1 MSNRTI
7 WSRSATARA
16 IAITLAASAGAW
28 LQGASAWAQD
38 PPRGPS
44 LSCSR
49 DICLV
54 VQEAS
59 DRDGDGVSDD
69 DEIAA
74 GTDPDDPS
82 SRPHTLELIDLYLK
96 DALPSFQSGMA
107 SIVVLPT
114 IAPDGT
120 AILGGLAAMPTR
132 KSTMERLGLTS
143 DLLGGLDLANGL
155 SIGRGAGEP
164 GKGGA
169 PPKRVG
175 GISIGLISAG
185 SDGGTPSGLVNGA
198 LNRSPYGSSDIASVT
213 DGPTTSLPGG
223 GSMGHS
229 RVVYD
234 DGSADEVNWQ
244 RQGDRTSATVTSY
257 DDTGHASGSTSTT
270 HTEHTDADGTRTSTT
285 SRTSTDAKGNT
296 ASSNTTTTTMGDTT
310 TTETNTTTTRTN
322 KDGSTTTRK
331 TGTATT
337 TEGVVLQESVSTTVE
352 TTCKGD
358 DCETKTET
366 TGSSTECDAS
376 KDSCSGQ
383 AGAYVNPDDTTYD
396 PANDL
401 RRMGIVAA
409 TTVNTTLAIL
419 GGNIKY
425 GDPPVDFSGGP
436 APSAS
441 PARPLVILVDP
452 DQVAYE
458 HGVMLVNGDPRQT
471 KFIAPDYDPNLPNP
485 LADAGSTGDP
495 GCKNCGG

>member
-1 MSNRTI
+1 
-7 WSRSATARA
+7 
-16 IAITLAASAGAW
+16 L
-28 LQGASAWAQD
+28 AQD

-44 LSCSR
+44 LSCGR

-114 IAPDGT
+114 VAPDGT

-143 DLLGGLDLANGL
+143 DLLGGLDFANGL
-155 SIGRGAGEP
+155 AITRRAGEP
-164 GKGGA
+164 GEDGT
-169 PPKRVG
+169 PPRRVG

-185 SDGGTPSGLVNGA
+185 SDGGTPASLINRA
-198 LNRSPYGSSDIASVT
+198 LANSANRGKGEDSVT
-213 DGPTTSLPGG
+213 VGTNVSFPDGGT
-223 GSMGHS
+223 MGHS
-229 RVVYD
+229 RVKYGD
-234 DGSADEVNWQ
+234 DGSTDEVNWQ
-244 RQGDRTSATVTSY
+244 TKGNRQTVTVTST
-257 DDTGHASGSTSTT
+257 DGDGHATGSTTASHSESTDPDGTETRSDSTT
-270 HTEHTDADGTRTSTT
+270 TRDASGKATSSRSTSSTT
-285 SRTSTDAKGNT
+285 R
-296 ASSNTTTTTMGDTT
+296 GDTT
-310 TTETNTTTTRTN
+310 TKETNTTTTRTN
-322 KDGSTTTRK
+322 ADGSTTTRR

-337 TEGVVLQESVSTTVE
+337 TNGSILQETVTTEVE

-358 DCETKTET
+358 ECTTKVDMNSN
-366 TGSSTECDAS
+366 TGCDAS

-383 AGAYVNPDDTTYD
+383 AGAYVNPDDATYD
-396 PANDL
+396 PTNDL
-401 RRMGIVAA
+401 RHMGVVPAA
-409 TTVNTTLAIL
+409 TVNTTLAIL

-425 GDPPVDFSGGP
+425 GDPPVDFSEGP

-441 PARPLVILVDP
+441 PDRPLVVLVDP

-458 HGVMLVNGDPRQT
+458 HGVLLVNGDPRQT

-495 GCKNCGG
+495 GCTKCGG